1 MDIDELKKLFLNKF
15 LHERWN
21 KKDNIYIVLDVMI
34 ESYQTRSFCIKVFSI
49 TRNEFDKLKIFN
61 EDLNSI
67 IENKNISYGNYKL
80 EII

>member
-1 MDIDELKKLFLNKF
+1 MDIDELKKLFSNKI
-15 LHERWN
+15 LYEIWN
-21 KKDNIYIVLDVMI
+21 EKDNIYIVLDVVI
-34 ESYQTRSFCIKVFSI
+34 EPHQTRSFCIKVFSI
-49 TRNEFDKLKIFN
+49 TRNEFDKLKIFI